1 MRIKQMTNQKTLLIL
16 WIIYGF
22 VFIQAVDSVL
32 FFLSHLAYFATVG
45 LGVPYSILN
54 FVLPCITISLYLATA
69 YLFLKKAG
77 TESQE
82 SGILFTKFPKRQ
94 LIILFVLAITVIPL
108 TNRLR
113 GLFAEFNPEI
123 HNQTPTEFLAFYG
136 WFHFGIGFARWT
148 TLVILALIYMKK
160 YGLTIIKN

>member
-1 MRIKQMTNQKTLLIL
+1 MTNQKTLLIL

-108 TNRLR
+108 TN
-113 GLFAEFNPEI
+113 
-123 HNQTPTEFLAFYG
+123 
-136 WFHFGIGFARWT
+136 
-148 TLVILALIYMKK
+148 
-160 YGLTIIKN
+160 